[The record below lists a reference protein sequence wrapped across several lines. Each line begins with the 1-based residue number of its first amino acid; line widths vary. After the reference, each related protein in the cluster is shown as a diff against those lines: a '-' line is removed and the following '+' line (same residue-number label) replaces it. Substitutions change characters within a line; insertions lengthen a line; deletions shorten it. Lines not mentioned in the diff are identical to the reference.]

1 MREDLRGFFRALREA
16 TPSDCRKVYTALE
29 DMRKKNASPLALELQ
44 KILLLYGVTKEDP
57 EREDLKKGDF
67 GRVNV
72 NIKVEKNNGQLVY
85 ILTGGKEKRDEIA
98 AFPGFLQAA
107 LVTRYLSGGNMRQED
122 ARNALAAI
130 SEFDLAQEKQGAE

>member
-1 MREDLRGFFRALREA
+1 MREDLRGFYQALHDA
-16 TPSDCRKVYTALE
+16 TPSDCRKIYNALE
-29 DMRKKNASPLALELQ
+29 DMRKKNLSLLVPEFQ
-44 KILLLYGVTKEDP
+44 KILLVYGVTKEDP

-72 NIKVEKNNGQLVY
+72 NIKVEKRKGKLIY

-107 LVTRYLSGGNMRQED
+107 LVARYLSGGNMRPED
-122 ARNALAAI
+122 AGNALAAI
-130 SEFDLAQEKQGAE
+130 SEFDLDQEEKGAE

>member
-1 MREDLRGFFRALREA
+1 MRDDLRGFFQALRNA
-16 TPSDCRKVYTALE
+16 TPEDCRKVYKALE
-29 DMRKKNASPLALELQ
+29 DTRKRDASPLAPELQ

-57 EREDLKKGDF
+57 EKDDLKKGDF

-72 NIKVEKNNGQLVY
+72 NIKVEKSKGELVY

-107 LVTRYLSGGNMRQED
+107 LVTRYLSGGNMRAED
-122 ARNALAAI
+122 AANALAAI
-130 SEFDLAQEKQGAE
+130 SEYDLAQEAGAE